1 MKKVKPKDE
10 YMKTSKDNINNIIND
25 KQLLPKI
32 NNLVFRTNKIVIHSY
47 QFLKLYLCHLYDGN
61 KPFPIINKTFISHLF
76 KIVTTRTSKK
86 GKKSENL
93 NILSELTD
101 FYDLHYKSIQND
113 IIYYDNLTAIL
124 AYEAIDMVTNI
135 NNNIQEHFIKHL
147 NKYINLMFKFKE
159 RKTTITNNTKDKV
172 LRKRLHKELYDEFF
186 KVKKD
191 IIQFG
196 TFTSD
201 VKYHDWIKEQQNNLF
216 STKSFEKDSIHY
228 QLKSDPQS
236 FLKGMFHI
244 NSRLEDLNKN
254 QDKQIRLFNV
264 LPLRTNIVPK
274 HICIDTVALI
284 KNLLD
289 SGSYHYL
296 KTYSKQNQ
304 YKELWDK
311 ILNLKCKVFKKN
323 NYEFHYMIKTD
334 GISCSILF
342 NKIGYSKFKKSVNIV
357 QPKLCYIEDT
367 ILTDELRA
375 MKIVC
380 ADPGMSDLIYC
391 GSGDNNGN
399 LETFRYT
406 QNQRRLETGN
416 KKYLKLR
423 ERLSKETMIDNKRV
437 KEIETHLSLLNSETC
452 NFKLFKEYCEEKNK
466 INTLL
471 FEYYEQFIFRK
482 LKLNSFTNTQKSESK
497 LIKNFQK
504 KFGPP
509 DKAIFIIGDYDK
521 GNHHMKGVE
530 PVICKKFRTIFQNAG
545 YQTFLVNEF
554 RTSKICNDCHGELEK
569 FKMNRSKNPNKM
581 GQKELCH
588 GLLRCQSVTQ
598 CKVIHNRDKNAV
610 QNMLDIVQSI
620 FETGKRPDIFCRTSC
635 TLHDG
640 TNHILTF

>member
-10 YMKTSKDNINNIIND
+10 YMKTNKDNINNIVDD
-25 KQLLPKI
+25 KQILTKI
-32 NNLVFRTNKIVIHSY
+32 NKLVFRTNKIVIHSY
-47 QFLKLYLCHLYDGN
+47 QFLKLYLCHLYEEN
-61 KPFPIINKTFISHLF
+61 KPFPMIDTTFISHLF
-76 KIVTTRTSKK
+76 KIVTTRTSKR
-86 GKKSENL
+86 GRKSKDL
-93 NILSELTD
+93 NMLKELTD
-101 FYDLHYKSIQND
+101 FYNLHYKSIQND

-147 NKYINLMFKFKE
+147 NKYINIVFNFKE
-159 RKTTITNNTKDKV
+159 RKTTITNNTKDKI
-172 LRKRLHKELYDEFF
+172 LRKQLHKALYDEFF
-186 KVKKD
+186 KIKKD

-196 TFTSD
+196 PFTSD
-201 VKYHDWIKEQQNNLF
+201 IKYHDWIKEQQSNLF
-216 STKSFEKDSIHY
+216 MNHFFEKDSIHY
-228 QLKSDPQS
+228 ELKSNPQS
-236 FLKGMFHI
+236 FLKGMFYI
-244 NSRLEDLNKN
+244 NSQLEELNKN

-274 HICIDTVALI
+274 HICIDTVGLI
-284 KNLLD
+284 YTILESD
-289 SGSYHYL
+289 IVHHI
-296 KTYSKQNQ
+296 KTYKKQNR
-304 YKELWDK
+304 YDELWSK
-311 ILNLKCKVFKKN
+311 FFNLKATVFKKN

-334 GISCSILF
+334 GISCSIVF
-342 NKIGYSKFKKSVNIV
+342 NKIGYTKFNKPINNSEIKSS
-357 QPKLCYIEDT
+357 YIEDT
-367 ILTDELRA
+367 ILTKEL
-375 MKIVC
+375 KEKKFVC

-391 GSGDNNGN
+391 GSRDDDGN

-416 KKYLKLR
+416 KKYRKLR
-423 ERLSKETMIDNKRV
+423 ERLSKETMVDNKRV
-437 KEIETHLSLLNSETC
+437 KEIETQLSLLNSKTC
-452 NFKLFKEYCEEKNK
+452 HFKLFGDYCEEKNK

-471 FEYYEQFIFRK
+471 SGYYEKDIFRK

-497 LIKNFQK
+497 LINNFQK

-509 DKAIFIIGDYDK
+509 DKTVFIIGDYDK

-530 PVICKKFRTIFQNAG
+530 PVICKRFRKIFKNAG

-554 RTSKICNDCHGELEK
+554 KTSKICNDCHGELEK

-581 GQKELCH
+581 GQQKLCH

-610 QNMLDIVQSI
+610 QNMLDIVESI
-620 FETGKRPDIFCRTSC
+620 FEHGKRPNIFCRTSC

-640 TNHILTF
+640 TNQILTF